1 MNFVCCKQAYGT
13 DAVVCCAVYPV
24 LRRAPSFTSHTVTTL
39 TVGVDDFNYDGDGK
53 PAKYVLQYA
62 VSDRINTCS
71 Q

>member
-13 DAVVCCAVYPV
+13 DAVVCCAGYPV
-24 LRRAPSFTSHTVTTL
+24 LSRAPHLISHTVTTL
-39 TVGVDDFNYDGDGK
+39 TVRVDDFNYDGDGK
-53 PAKYVLQYA
+53 PANYVLQYA

>member
-1 MNFVCCKQAYGT
+1 MNCVCCKQAYGT
-13 DAVVCCAVYPV
+13 DAVVCFAGFPV
-24 LRRAPSFTSHTVTTL
+24 LRRAPRFISRTVTTL
-39 TVGVDDFNYDGDGK
+39 TVGVDDFSYNGDGK